1 MWVGAWECAPE
12 YTEVSDLLATGDEDS
27 CELLDV
33 NSWDWVWV
41 FCKSSNCSEL

>member
-1 MWVGAWECAPE
+1 MWVGAWECEPE

-33 NSWDWVWV
+33 NSWD
-41 FCKSSNCSEL
+41 